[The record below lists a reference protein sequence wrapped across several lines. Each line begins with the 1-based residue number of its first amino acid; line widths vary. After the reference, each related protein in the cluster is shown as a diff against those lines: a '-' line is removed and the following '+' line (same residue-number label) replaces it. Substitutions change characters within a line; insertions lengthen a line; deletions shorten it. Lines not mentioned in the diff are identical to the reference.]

1 MIQNRTGGPVTQQI
15 EATVDHSQ
23 QPRRIYIVQTDGKI
37 PEMPE
42 EVLELEEA
50 RRRAEDE
57 MQPWG
62 FEGG

>member
-1 MIQNRTGGPVTQQI
+1 
-15 EATVDHSQ
+15 VDHHS
-23 QPRRIYIVQTDGKI
+23 QPRRIDIVQTDGTI

-57 MQPWG
+57 MQARRDQVG
-62 FEGG
+62 